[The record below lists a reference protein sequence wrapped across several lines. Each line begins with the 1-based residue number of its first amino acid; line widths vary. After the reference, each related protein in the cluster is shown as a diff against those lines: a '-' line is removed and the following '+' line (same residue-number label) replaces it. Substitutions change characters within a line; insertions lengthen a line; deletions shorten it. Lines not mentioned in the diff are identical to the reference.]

1 MPGAAGDSARLMPLC
16 RTPAARGR
24 CTARRWRPGHAFP
37 RKIRPRG
44 VGGGLRR
51 KEWGR
56 GLGRWGGGVERVG
69 RSGGED
75 GGAGGGGEGSKGEL
89 PAGRG
94 GGGGKA
100 EAGPRTVSSSAASGG
115 GATRLRATQAGCR
128 PGPPAA
134 FRQEAPA
141 SHPPIQCNEL
151 QLGTLN

>member
-56 GLGRWGGGVERVG
+56 GLGGGVERVG

-75 GGAGGGGEGSKGEL
+75 GGAGGGGEGSNGEL

-128 PGPPAA
+128 PASCAPPGTC
-134 FRQEAPA
+134 
-141 SHPPIQCNEL
+141 SHPPIQ
-151 QLGTLN
+151 